1 MEYADLD
8 DLLAFKSDAKKEKME
23 SGQTVRN
30 PFKIMGIEGCP
41 TNFQRPIVI
50 EDTTESN
57 SFFLCGGA

>member
-41 TNFQRPIVI
+41 TNF
-50 EDTTESN
+50 
-57 SFFLCGGA
+57 